1 MRVGKETK
9 ERHSKE
15 QYVCP
20 GQRNTRLFH
29 INVGSCNG
37 CDIEVYALSMFGY
50 EFVDD
55 LTAADVIIACGAVTK
70 PIKPILE
77 QILNRTQNI
86 PVVAVGTCA
95 ISGRVF
101 SGENVL
107 GPIDEFTPTEVY
119 VFGCPPRPK
128 EIMQGISMALKRGS
142 FCYV

>member
-1 MRVGKETK
+1 MGEKAK
-9 ERHSKE
+9 ERYSKE
-15 QYVCP
+15 QHIFP
-20 GQRNTRLFH
+20 GQRNARLFH

-55 LTAADVIIACGAVTK
+55 VAVAGVIIACGAVTK

-77 QILNRTQNI
+77 QTLNKAQDI

-95 ISGRVF
+95 ISSKVF
-101 SGENVL
+101 RGEKVL
-107 GPIDEFTPTEVY
+107 GPVDEFTPVEVY

-128 EIMQGISMALKRGS
+128 EIIQGISMASKRGDS
-142 FCYV
+142 RYV